1 MATLLGEHPHVKELL
16 VLAKEGEVVYSSRC
30 ADTEARA
37 TVCNDLL
44 DAAKAVSTHL
54 PLGDFHHLEIVNN
67 QSRTVIQ
74 PAQGHHLV
82 IGTPS
87 ESPS

>member
-1 MATLLGEHPHVKELL
+1 
-16 VLAKEGEVVYSSRC
+16 
-30 ADTEARA
+30 
-37 TVCNDLL
+37 
-44 DAAKAVSTHL
+44 L